1 MYLTAGA
8 RHEKDPHLYF
18 TGVLCLICT
27 EVAGKFVNQ
36 QIVTQNKRRDFF
48 SFKKGP
54 PTFQCNETPPIPQ
67 TLLIHI
73 YSTLMLIYTL
83 SWCMQT
89 FIQYPL
95 LWGDKTVAPTQ
106 RKSSC
111 SFDTT
116 PRHPGYTAQPPQG
129 WTCSG

>member
-1 MYLTAGA
+1 MNFTADA
-8 RHEKDPHLYF
+8 RHKR
-18 TGVLCLICT
+18 
-27 EVAGKFVNQ
+27 Q
-36 QIVTQNKRRDFF
+36 QNLNFIDVFAIDLQRGCWKIFEAADCNTKQSEGIFPI
-48 SFKKGP
+48 KKGP

-67 TLLIHI
+67 IIPIQI
-73 YSTLMLIYTL
+73 YSILTLIRTL
-83 SWCMQT
+83 SWCMQRS
-89 FIQYPL
+89 IQYPL

-116 PRHPGYTAQPPQG
+116 HLHPGYTAQPLQG

>member
-1 MYLTAGA
+1 MQDIKKAPTCISMAFCVWFAKRLREKLWSNRL
-8 RHEKDPHLYF
+8 RHKTSEGIFPTK
-18 TGVLCLICT
+18 
-27 EVAGKFVNQ
+27 
-36 QIVTQNKRRDFF
+36 
-48 SFKKGP
+48 KKGP

-67 TLLIHI
+67 TLPIQI
-73 YSTLMLIYTL
+73 YSILTLIWTL

-116 PRHPGYTAQPPQG
+116 PRHPGYTAQPLLG

>member
-1 MYLTAGA
+1 MQDMKKT
-8 RHEKDPHLYF
+8 H
-18 TGVLCLICT
+18 TCT
-27 EVAGKFVNQ
+27 SLVCCVWFAQRLLESLWTSRLWHKTREG
-36 QIVTQNKRRDFF
+36 IFF